1 MNNLFVRLAAAAILA
16 LTATATVGVALAAPV
31 SAGEPGGTI
40 NGDEAP
46 APGSIPGP
54 THHG

>member
-1 MNNLFVRLAAAAILA
+1 MNNLVVRLAAAAILA
-16 LTATATVGVALAAPV
+16 LAATATVGVALAAPV

-46 APGSIPGP
+46 PAYGTPPAARR
-54 THHG
+54 